1 VLRYQVKGPPHFG
14 LTNLRSIQDWVL
26 QRRLLTVPGVA
37 QVVSWGGP
45 TKSYEVSVDPRKLE
59 TYNVT
64 LPQMMTALGNA
75 NINVGGRT
83 LNFGQQSINIRGVGL
98 VEN

>member
-1 VLRYQVKGPPHFG
+1 
-14 LTNLRSIQDWVL
+14 
-26 QRRLLTVPGVA
+26 
-37 QVVSWGGP
+37 
-45 TKSYEVSVDPRKLE
+45 VSVDPRKLE

-98 VEN
+98 VENVKDIGKVVLTQNNGVPVQVKDVATVKIGFV